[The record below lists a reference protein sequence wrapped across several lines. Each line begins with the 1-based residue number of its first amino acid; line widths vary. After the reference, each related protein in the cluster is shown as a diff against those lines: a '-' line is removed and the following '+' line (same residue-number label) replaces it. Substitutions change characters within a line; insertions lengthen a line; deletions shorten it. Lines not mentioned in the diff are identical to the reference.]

1 MGLGGT
7 PFLAWKAFAL
17 IYYGFPFPNTY
28 YAKTNVTKSH
38 FELLQQGYHYLVS
51 TFQHDLVLVLGL
63 IAGISYAAVKA
74 NRRLQ
79 ALATGGALYFF
90 YILYVGG
97 DFMVSRFYTPILFI
111 AAIVLVRTVE
121 IPAEPQ
127 KRFRSVTTVVLL
139 LLVLSVALPGSP
151 MLLQTIAS
159 GAEYSDTNINKYGI
173 ADERG
178 YYYQDTGMIANKERK
193 NSFGGAENGRE
204 LANSSTNVTVH
215 GTIGMGGY

>member
-1 MGLGGT
+1 M
-7 PFLAWKAFAL
+7 
-17 IYYGFPFPNTY
+17 
-28 YAKTNVTKSH
+28 SR
-38 FELLQQGYHYLVS
+38 FELLQQGYHYLMS
-51 TFQHDLVLVLGL
+51 SFHHDLILALGL
-63 IAGISYAAVKA
+63 VAGVSYAAVKA

-97 DFMVSRFYTPILFI
+97 DFMIGRFYTPILFI
-111 AAIVLVRTVE
+111 AVIMLVRTVE

-127 KRFRSVTTVVLL
+127 KRFRSVTTVLLL

-159 GAEYSDTNINKYGI
+159 GAEYSDTNINKHGI

-178 YYYQDTGMIANKERK
+178 YYYQNTGLIANKERK
-193 NSFGGAENGRE
+193 KHSVGLTMVGSWPILRQMLRSTQPSVWMVTT
-204 LANSSTNVTVH
+204 LAHTYILLIRMLCQIHS
-215 GTIGMGGY
+215 